1 VRLAEALEAH
11 PELSADS
18 VGPAAELSW
27 HWHQAHELPHA
38 LRASIEASAQAERMH
53 APADAARH
61 IENAIEIW
69 SHVGDPLAASGTT
82 LVELLRRGAELS
94 FIAGEHDRAAGLAR
108 RVLMAIDE
116 DDVVATVLAHERLA
130 RYLWTSGQH
139 SESMEQYRRAA
150 ELMPVEPPSAE
161 RARVLAGLAQARML
175 IGQVEGSRAL
185 SEDAVEIARAVG
197 DREVES
203 HALNTLGVNIGTL
216 GDRAHGVTAL
226 REALGIALELE
237 DSDVLHRAYTNLGDL
252 LDQDGQLDEAIAMA
266 LDGVEMARD
275 TGTTR
280 SWAGFLLAEAAK
292 RCWRLGRAEEADRL
306 VRKALEYS
314 SEGVSAGNVYLT
326 ATQLAAWLG
335 RWDEAQSH
343 LAEARRLLSR
353 AAGSMWVS
361 PLYGCVVEVAEH
373 EGDITATRRAVAD
386 AQERMG
392 GEGEYAFYAR
402 ELYLPALRAEGDAAE
417 RARAARDEQAE
428 AAARASGRAM
438 AERVRDLT
446 AASGVLGSPPP
457 QVVADEATVA
467 AELARIE
474 GRSEPALWEEAA
486 GRNERLGNLIEAAY
500 IRFRKAEALLE
511 QGAAREDVTESL
523 RAAHRE
529 AEACSA
535 VVLRER
541 CETLSRRA
549 RIPLG
554 DEPAPAATADDPF
567 GLTPRE
573 REVLSLVAAGRTNRQ
588 IGEELFMSEK
598 TASVHVSRILAKLD
612 VSTRGE
618 AGAVAH
624 RLGLD

>member
-1 VRLAEALEAH
+1 
-11 PELSADS
+11 
-18 VGPAAELSW
+18 
-27 HWHQAHELPHA
+27 
-38 LRASIEASAQAERMH
+38 
-53 APADAARH
+53 
-61 IENAIEIW
+61 
-69 SHVGDPLAASGTT
+69 
-82 LVELLRRGAELS
+82 
-94 FIAGEHDRAAGLAR
+94 
-108 RVLMAIDE
+108 
-116 DDVVATVLAHERLA
+116 
-130 RYLWTSGQH
+130 
-139 SESMEQYRRAA
+139 
-150 ELMPVEPPSAE
+150 
-161 RARVLAGLAQARML
+161 L

-226 REALGIALELE
+226 REALAIALELE

-554 DEPAPAATADDPF
+554 DEPAPAASADDPF